1 MTFFHEINVWAYIHI
16 STKKSSQKFDK
27 YFIFKMWVYFMKKY
41 FFILFSVGILY
52 EKSNFAYNNI
62 LIIKNPTKIIL
73 SSSILNHI
81 SITENQ

>member
-1 MTFFHEINVWAYIHI
+1 MGYNIKNQQKNSINVLYL
-16 STKKSSQKFDK
+16 
-27 YFIFKMWVYFMKKY
+27 KMWVYFMKKY

-73 SSSILNHI
+73 SLSILNHI